1 MALEDCEALG
11 LFLCHHLREDPENG
25 LIKAAKQ
32 YSDLRRPRLDM
43 VFKKAQQLAGMKQ
56 DMGFVQEMIMYFFV
70 WLLSRLKVTE
80 TYQRNLSAYD
90 VPTEVSKA
98 IKQGN

>member
-1 MALEDCEALG
+1 MALEDCEALA
-11 LFLCHHLREDPENG
+11 LFLCHHLQEDPESG
-25 LIKAAKQ
+25 PVKAAKQ

-56 DMGFVQEMIMYFFV
+56 DMGVIQEMIMYFFV
-70 WLLSRLKVTE
+70 WLLSRLKITE

-98 IKQGN
+98 IEQVN